1 MENSP
6 KALLLS
12 CSRVAGGG
20 FLDHALEAID
30 RTLAGAREVVFVPYA
45 LADWDGYTA
54 MVADSLQRLEVTVRG
69 IHTFASPSSALGDA
83 EAVFVGGGNTFRLLA
98 TLENADVLAVLRERA
113 GRDLTYLGS
122 SAGTNLACPTIR
134 TTNDMPIVQ
143 PCGFE
148 ALGLVP
154 FQINPHFVGGN
165 PFPGHGGETREERIA
180 QFHEVADLPVLGL
193 PEPCWLEVDG
203 HGDDSQAVLRGPVP
217 AVLFCRRARPRPL
230 MPGTRLVAGRD
241 GSHCHS
247 VGVIDSPINRQ

>member
-1 MENSP
+1 MENS
-6 KALLLS
+6 KKVLLLS

-45 LADWDGYTA
+45 LANWDGYTVT
-54 MVADSLQRLEVTVRG
+54 VADSLQRLGVAVRG
-69 IHTFASPSSALGDA
+69 IHTFASPSSALSDA
-83 EAVFVGGGNTFRLLA
+83 EAVFVGGGNSFRLLTA
-98 TLENADVLAVLRERA
+98 LESADALPVLRERA

-143 PCGFE
+143 PSSFE

-180 QFHEVADLPVLGL
+180 QFHEVADLPVVGL
-193 PEPCWLEVDG
+193 PEPCWIEADG
-203 HGDDSQAVLRGPVP
+203 PGPNPRAVLCGPAP
-217 AVLFCRRARPRPL
+217 AVLFRRGAAPRPL
-230 MPGTRLVAGRD
+230 TPGTALIGHREVDKSRELEVL
-241 GSHCHS
+241 
-247 VGVIDSPINRQ
+247 DSPINQF